1 MSTWLVVLHCVPILG
16 RYLLSDRCKG
26 HAQQTDVTDRQ
37 TLFSHTSQGEPKFE
51 RWKAELE
58 APYKTS
64 QTKAA
69 AKQLPRTPAGVVM
82 EHTELVDNFENLG
95 AVLRV
100 MHETCLRLSLFDCSF
115 ASMWNV
121 HQS

>member
-1 MSTWLVVLHCVPILG
+1 M
-16 RYLLSDRCKG
+16 
-26 HAQQTDVTDRQ
+26 
-37 TLFSHTSQGEPKFE
+37 SQGEPKFE

-58 APYKTS
+58 ASYKTP

-69 AKQLPRTPAGVVM
+69 AKQLPRTPASVVM

-100 MHETCLRLSLFDCSF
+100 MHEPCLRLLLFACSF
-115 ASMWNV
+115 AL
-121 HQS
+121 HLCRAE

>member
-1 MSTWLVVLHCVPILG
+1 MLPSN
-16 RYLLSDRCKG
+16 
-26 HAQQTDVTDRQ
+26 
-37 TLFSHTSQGEPKFE
+37 TSQGEPKFE

-58 APYKTS
+58 DPYKVS

-69 AKQLPRTPAGVVM
+69 AKQLPKTHAGVVM

-100 MHETCLRLSLFDCSF
+100 MHEPCL
-115 ASMWNV
+115 
-121 HQS
+121 

>member
-1 MSTWLVVLHCVPILG
+1 MACGSALCPHLMMVLTTN
-16 RYLLSDRCKG
+16 DRCKG
-26 HAQQTDVTDRQ
+26 HAQQTLVTDRQ
-37 TLFSHTSQGEPKFE
+37 TLPSQTSQGEPKFE

-58 APYKTS
+58 ASYKMP

-100 MHETCLRLSLFDCSF
+100 MHEPCLQLLLFACSF
-115 ASMWNV
+115 AST
-121 HQS
+121 

>member
-1 MSTWLVVLHCVPILG
+1 M
-16 RYLLSDRCKG
+16 
-26 HAQQTDVTDRQ
+26 
-37 TLFSHTSQGEPKFE
+37 
-51 RWKAELE
+51 
-58 APYKTS
+58 S
-64 QTKAA
+64 QTKSS

-100 MHETCLRLSLFDCSF
+100 MHKPCLQLFLFVCSF
-115 ASMWNV
+115 ASMFVGQSV